1 MSGDNQK
8 TEQQPEAKGAAT
20 NTTHGLDQYADLI
33 IRTPG
38 GGYSCVTDDTAV
50 IREIFRR
57 IERENGATAVTF
69 LITPVTKADSKA
81 FKKKAVEKRTIGNL
95 GFIVG
100 NGKKDG
106 PDEDQSL
113 EPKANVNANT
123 KNE

>member
-1 MSGDNQK
+1 MSGDSGK
-8 TEQQPEAKGAAT
+8 AEQQPEVKDAT
-20 NTTHGLDQYADLI
+20 TSTTHGLDQYADLI

-38 GGYSCVTDDTAV
+38 GGYSCATDDTAV

-57 IERENGATAVTF
+57 IERETGATAVTF
-69 LITPVTKADSKA
+69 RVMPVTKADSKA
-81 FKKKAVEKRTIGNL
+81 FKKKAVEQRMIGNL

-100 NGKKDG
+100 NGKKEG

>member
-1 MSGDNQK
+1 MSGDNEK
-8 TEQQPEAKGAAT
+8 AEQQPEVKGAAT
-20 NTTHGLDQYADLI
+20 NTTHGLDQYADII

-38 GGYSCVTDDTAV
+38 GGYSCIADDKAV
-50 IREIFRR
+50 IREIFCR
-57 IERENGATAVTF
+57 IEQETGATAVTF
-69 LITPVTKADSKA
+69 HIMPVTKADSKA
-81 FKKKAVEKRTIGNL
+81 FKKKAVEKRMIGNL

-100 NGKKDG
+100 NGKKEG